1 MNVPCTVISR
11 SISYAALLCFV
22 LPALSVQSLRAQ
34 SSDVPSAE
42 VVQLKKQMA
51 EMQAQME
58 EMRDQI
64 KTLEEARK
72 PSVRNATFVVPVA
85 TEAVPPEAA
94 PTGTPV
100 TTGEMAATGTPAT
113 TAQTASTPSQSERS
127 LDIYGFAML
136 DAGQDFKSIDPN
148 WYDSLRPTKL
158 PSPPGTFGQNGNA
171 FLSVRQ
177 TRFGVKGSEPTPW
190 GDLKAV
196 FEFDLYGTGKDAGIT
211 TMRPRHFYGQL
222 GSVLAGQTNTTF
234 MDIDV
239 FPNNSLEYWG
249 PNGMVFIRQPQ
260 FRWMPIQGD
269 SHLWIALEAPGQS
282 ADLGL
287 LSDRITEQDVRP
299 RFRYPDLAG
308 QYRHGASW
316 GYIQGAAVVRNV
328 KLDDTLPNQFDLNQS
343 IMGWGFSASSLFKV
357 SKDAL
362 HLQYTFGNGIENYM
376 NDAPVDVAPI
386 LNPGNPARPIKGKP
400 LPMWA
405 MIAYFDHNWS
415 DQLATSIGYSQVQ
428 IQNTSLQAPTAYH
441 LGQYSTASLTW
452 SPFSRVMYGGEFQ
465 WGRRTN
471 AHTAAS
477 IASPGAND
485 YRLQLSFKYT
495 FNGRIIGP
503 K

>member
-1 MNVPCTVISR
+1 MNVPCLVNSR
-11 SISYAALLCFV
+11 SITCVTLFFSLLPFLC
-22 LPALSVQSLRAQ
+22 AQ
-34 SSDVPSAE
+34 SAQTQSRNASSSE
-42 VVQLKKQMA
+42 VKQLQQQLQQMQA
-51 EMQAQME
+51 EMEQL
-58 EMRDQI
+58 RDQVR
-64 KTLEEARK
+64 TLQEERK
-72 PSVRNATFVVPVA
+72 PSLRNATFVVPA
-85 TEAVPPEAA
+85 PTESVSPEASTNGAGVTSATVAANATSDAA
-94 PTGTPV
+94 P
-100 TTGEMAATGTPAT
+100 
-113 TAQTASTPSQSERS
+113 QTASTPSQSERS

-171 FLSVRQ
+171 YLSVRQ
-177 TRFGVKGSEPTPW
+177 TRFGVKGVEPTAW

-222 GSVLAGQTNTTF
+222 GSFLAGQTNTTF

-287 LSDRITEQDVRP
+287 LSDRIAVQNIRA

-316 GYIQGAAVVRNV
+316 GYLQGAAVVRNV
-328 KLDDTLPNQFDLNQS
+328 RLDDTLPTDPFDLNQS
-343 IMGWGFSASSLFKV
+343 IMGWGFSASSLLKV

-386 LNPGNPARPIKGKP
+386 LNPGHPTRPIKGKP

-415 DQLATSIGYSQVQ
+415 DKVATSIGYSQVQ

-452 SPFSRVMYGGEFQ
+452 SPFSRVLYGGEFQ

-471 AHTAAS
+471 
-477 IASPGAND
+477 IASAGAND
-485 YRLQLSFKYT
+485 YRLQFSFKYT
-495 FNGRIIGP
+495 FNGRIVGP